1 MSAADL
7 AGDARPGTGVRLR
20 RTWPQRLLIS
30 FNIVLILACLASAGG
45 IGYFYYR
52 FGQLPRISFRDG
64 VIADA
69 PPGEPENFLL
79 VGSDTRA
86 FVDDPNE
93 AKSFGSSRNTG
104 GQRSDTIILVRV
116 DPKTKRAA
124 MVSFP
129 RDLWIPIAPDGHHQ
143 RINTAFEN
151 GPEQLIE
158 TIKLNYNVPIHHYLQ
173 VDFASFQGLVDA
185 VGGVQL
191 YLPGAVRDQVTGLN
205 ITDTGCVLFHGDQ
218 ALAYVRSRHF
228 QYMENGRWHS
238 DPRGDLGRIE
248 RQQDF
253 IRRALRKALSR
264 GLTNPSKLNRLVNV
278 GIDNVTVDK
287 GLSARDIVN
296 LGKQFKSLAP
306 DTLAQF
312 QLPVVNARRGE
323 ASVVVVQAKDVPRV
337 EEIMQIFR
345 GVPPQASA
353 PVDPSGVKVQVLN
366 GTGRS
371 GEASQ
376 ASEALQVAGFQLG
389 SPGDGRSTVRTTIL
403 YGSGQLAKAQLVERY
418 LDAGADLQESPQLQG
433 VDVRVLTGSDYTG
446 VLATP
451 RPASAAPAVT
461 TAPTAPTTTAP
472 PAPEC

>member
-1 MSAADL
+1 MSDVAPAPPQ
-7 AGDARPGTGVRLR
+7 AGVRFR
-20 RTWPQRLLIS
+20 RTWPQRFLIS
-30 FNIVLILACLASAGG
+30 FNILLIMGCLASATG

-52 FGQLPRISFRDG
+52 FGQLPRIHIGSLTPDS
-64 VIADA
+64 
-69 PPGEPENFLL
+69 PPGDPQNFLL

-86 FVDDPNE
+86 FVDDPGE

-116 DPKTKRAA
+116 DPKTHRAA

-143 RINTAFEN
+143 RINTAFEE
-151 GPEQLIE
+151 GPERLIK
-158 TIKLNYNVPIHHYLQ
+158 TIMLNWNVPIHHYIQ

-185 VGGVQL
+185 VGGVQI
-191 YLPGAVRDQVTGLN
+191 YLPGAVRDRVTGLN

-228 QYMENGRWHS
+228 QYQENGRWHA

-264 GLTNPSKLNRLVNV
+264 GLTSPSKLNRLVNV
-278 GIDNVTVDK
+278 GIDNVTVDN

-312 QLPVVNARRGE
+312 QLPVINARRG
-323 ASVVVVQAKDVPRV
+323 AAAVVVVAEKDKQRV
-337 EEIMQIFR
+337 EEIMQVFR
-345 GVPPQASA
+345 GVPPAPSA
-353 PVDPSGVKVQVLN
+353 PVDPSAVKVQVLN
-366 GTGRS
+366 GSGRS
-371 GEASQ
+371 GEASS

-389 SPGDGRSTVRTTIL
+389 SPGDGRRTSRTTIL
-403 YGSGQLAKAQLVERY
+403 YGSGQLAKAQVLERY
-418 LDAGADLQESPQLQG
+418 LEAGADLQETPSLQG
-433 VDVRVLTGSDYTG
+433 VDVRLITGSDYTG
-446 VLATP
+446 VLAEPRVANATP
-451 RPASAAPAVT
+451 TSSLAVT
-461 TAPTAPTTTAP
+461 TTTAP
-472 PAPEC
+472 PSPDC

>member
-1 MSAADL
+1 MSDVAPAPPPIG
-7 AGDARPGTGVRLR
+7 ARLR

-30 FNIVLILACLASAGG
+30 FNILLIMGCLTSATG

-52 FGQLPRISFRDG
+52 FGQLPRIDLHG
-64 VIADA
+64 VITPDA
-69 PPGEPENFLL
+69 PPGDPQNFLL

-86 FVDDPNE
+86 FVDDPAD
-93 AKSFGSSRNTG
+93 AKSFGSSAKTG

-116 DPKTKRAA
+116 DPKSHRAA

-143 RINTAFEN
+143 RINTAFEA
-151 GPEQLIE
+151 GPEQLIK
-158 TIKLNYNVPIHHYLQ
+158 TIQLNWNVPIHHYIQ
-173 VDFASFQGLVDA
+173 VDFKSFQGLVDA
-185 VGGVQL
+185 VGGVQI
-191 YLPGAVRDQVTGLN
+191 YLPGAVRDKVTGLN

-228 QYMENGRWHS
+228 QYQENGRWHA

-264 GLTNPSKLNRLVNV
+264 GLTSPSKLNRLVNV

-312 QLPVVNARRGE
+312 QLPVINARRG
-323 ASVVVVQAKDVPRV
+323 AAAVVVVADKDKQRV
-337 EEIMQIFR
+337 DEIMQVFR
-345 GVPPQASA
+345 GVPPAASA
-353 PVDPSGVKVQVLN
+353 PVDPSAVKVQVLN
-366 GTGRS
+366 GSGRS
-371 GEASQ
+371 GEASS

-389 SPGDGRSTVRTTIL
+389 SPGDGRRTSRTTIL
-403 YGSGQLAKAQLVERY
+403 YGSGQLAKAQVVARY
-418 LDAGADLQESPQLQG
+418 LEAGADLQESPSLQG
-433 VDVRVLTGSDYTG
+433 VDVRLITGSDYTG

-451 RPASAAPAVT
+451 RAADATSST
-461 TAPTAPTTTAP
+461 TALPVTTTTAP
-472 PAPEC
+472 PAPDC